1 MKIMDL
7 ILQQSINAISLGGV
21 YAMLALGLAIVF
33 SIVRL
38 INFAHGEIMTFGGY
52 GIFLALTFGMPP
64 LGALAMGV
72 GAAVIMALAM
82 ERTAFRA
89 MRGAD
94 VVTLLITSF
103 AVSEILKVLFQNG
116 ISARPVPISLP
127 QTWSGTYQIGGTTI
141 GVIPTASIIVAL
153 TALLGLTL
161 ILRKTATGM
170 AMRAAA
176 EDLEMLKLLGI
187 RANRVVAFSFAL
199 SGLLAGIA
207 AVIWTAQRGSVDPMM
222 GFFQCLRRLSRRCL
236 AAWAASAVRSWG
248 ASSSAGLRLWR
259 KRFCQ
264 TASPRIVTQSF
275 WQPSSVCFCGD
286 PTAFYQLQLGA
297 GLNDH
302 WQLPSKRTHSI
313 PNYQMLSFLK
323 TEFDLL
329 ALVAF
334 AYLSVSD
341 PSLL

>member
-1 MKIMDL
+1 MDL

-127 QTWSGTYQIGGTTI
+127 QAWSGTYQIGGTTI
-141 GVIPTASIIVAL
+141 GVIPTVSIIVAL

-222 GFFQCLRRLSRRCL
+222 GFFPVLKAFIATVLGGLGSLGGAVLGGFVIGALEVMAQAFLPDSL
-236 AAWAASAVRSWG
+236 APYRDAIVLATIIGV
-248 ASSSAGLRLWR
+248 LLWR
-259 KRFCQ
+259 
-264 TASPRIVTQSF
+264 P
-275 WQPSSVCFCGD
+275 D
-286 PTAFYQLQLGA
+286 
-297 GLNDH
+297 GL
-302 WQLPSKRTHSI
+302 LPAATGSRS
-313 PNYQMLSFLK
+313 
-323 TEFDLL
+323 
-329 ALVAF
+329 
-334 AYLSVSD
+334 
-341 PSLL
+341 